1 MDSKLALFFDSVKG
15 KRVAFCG
22 VGVSNTPLVAQFIGK
37 GAHVLACDRRSREQ
51 LGPAADALE
60 SAGAELR
67 LGESYLEGLDAG
79 VIFRTPGMYYNLPA
93 LKAFREQGV
102 IVTSEM
108 EVFVQLCPCPMIAV
122 TGSDGKTTTSTLIA
136 KILEAQGRQV
146 HLGGN
151 IGRALLPIVEEID
164 PGDIAVLELSSFQL
178 ISMRAGF
185 DAAVVTNVTPN
196 HLDVHGGMEE
206 YIEAKANIFRHQNAF
221 SKTILNRDN
230 AVTMGFAGEVRGELR
245 FFSYMGEVARGAFLR
260 ADGMLCYASG
270 GTVTPLLHKREIK
283 LPGEHNVEN
292 YLAAIAAVYDLVST
306 EAIIEVARS
315 FGGVEHRI
323 ELAAEKAD
331 VRWYND
337 SIATSPTRTVA
348 GLNAFDQK
356 VILLAGGYDK
366 HIPFRPMAEAVIEKV
381 RLLILTGPTAGAIE
395 QAIMS
400 HPEYDAAKMPI
411 LHAADLPEAVALA
424 REHAIP
430 GDVVMLSP
438 ACASFDA
445 YPNFEAR
452 GRHFKE
458 LVGGNADA
466 TQEWQ

>member
-1 MDSKLALFFDSVKG
+1 MDNKIARFFDAIKG

-22 VGVSNTPLVAQFIGK
+22 VGVSNMPLVAQFAAK
-37 GAHVLACDRRSREQ
+37 GAHALACDRRSREQ
-51 LGPAADALE
+51 LGAAADELE
-60 SAGAELR
+60 AAGAQLR
-67 LGESYLEGLDAG
+67 LGETYLDNLDADI
-79 VIFRTPGMYYNLPA
+79 IFRTPGMYYHLPA
-93 LKAFREQGV
+93 LKAFRVQGV
-102 IVTSEM
+102 VVTSEM
-108 EVFVQLCPCPMIAV
+108 EVFAQLCPCPIIAI

-136 KILEAQGRQV
+136 KMLEAQGIVSCGRHGRV

-185 DAAVVTNVTPN
+185 DVAVVTNVTPN
-196 HLDVHGGMEE
+196 HLDVHGCMEE
-206 YIEAKANIFRHQNAF
+206 YIEAKGNIFRHQNAF
-221 SKTILNRDN
+221 SKTVLNFDN
-230 AVTMGFAGEVRGELR
+230 AVTRGFADEVRGELR
-245 FFSYMGEVARGAFLR
+245 FFSYKEEVPRGAFLR
-260 ADGMLCYASG
+260 PDGMLCYASKSG
-270 GTVTPLLHKREIK
+270 VTPLLHKSEIK

-292 YLAAIAAVYDLVST
+292 YLTAITAVYDLVT
-306 EAIIEVARS
+306 PQAIIEVARG

-323 ELAAEKAD
+323 ELVTEKAG

-337 SIATSPTRTVA
+337 SIATSPTRTIA
-348 GLNAFDQK
+348 GLNAFHQK

-366 HIPFRPMAEAVIEKV
+366 HIPFEPMADTVIEKV

-395 QAIMS
+395 TAIVS
-400 HPEYDAAKMPI
+400 HPKYDADQMPI
-411 LHAADLPEAVALA
+411 LHAADLPEAVVLA
-424 REHAIP
+424 RENAIA

-452 GRHFKE
+452 GRHFKS
-458 LVGGNADA
+458 LSNN
-466 TQEWQ
+466 

>member
-1 MDSKLALFFDSVKG
+1 
-15 KRVAFCG
+15 
-22 VGVSNTPLVAQFIGK
+22 VAQFIAK
-37 GAHVLACDRRSREQ
+37 GAHVLACDKRNREQ
-51 LGPAADALE
+51 LGPAADGLE
-60 SAGAELR
+60 SAGAQLY
-67 LGESYLEGLDAG
+67 LGETYLDNLDADI
-79 VIFRTPGMYYNLPA
+79 IFRTPGMYYNLPE

-102 IVTSEM
+102 VVTSEM
-108 EVFVQLCPCPMIAV
+108 EVFAQLCPCPIIAV

-136 KILEAQGRQV
+136 KMLEAQGSVSCWRRRRV

-151 IGRALLPIVEEID
+151 IGRALLPIVEEIA

-185 DAAVVTNVTPN
+185 DVAVVTNVTPN
-196 HLDVHGGMEE
+196 HLDVHGCMEE
-206 YIEAKANIFRHQNAF
+206 YIDAKSNIFRHQNAF

-230 AVTMGFAGEVRGELR
+230 AVTRAFADEVRGELR
-245 FFSYMGEVARGAFLR
+245 FFSYRGEVARGAFLR
-260 ADGMLCYASG
+260 ADGMLCYAAG
-270 GTVTPLLHKREIK
+270 GTITPILHKSEIK

-292 YLAAIAAVYDLVST
+292 YLTAIAAVYDLVSI
-306 EAIIEVARS
+306 EAIREVARH

-323 ELAAEKAD
+323 ELVTEKAG

-337 SIATSPTRTVA
+337 SIATSPTRTIA

-366 HIPFRPMAEAVIEKV
+366 HIPFEPMAGAVVEKV

-395 QAIMS
+395 QAIVS
-400 HPEYDAAKMPI
+400 HSQYDARDMTI
-411 LHAADLPEAVALA
+411 LHAADLPQAVALA
-424 REHAIP
+424 RENAIS
-430 GDVVMLSP
+430 GDVVLLSP